1 MSQVVRK
8 MNKLFLG
15 VDESIVK
22 RIYDNSQ
29 IIEYKKGD
37 YIHFDGDVCD
47 SLDYIQSGEI
57 EIEHLTEEG
66 LKKTMNIYKKFDVLG
81 LNIMYSSNQYYI
93 MNFVAHT
100 DASILQIKRDD
111 LTIAIKESE
120 QLLMNVL
127 NHLSNTS
134 MFIGT
139 KLKKDFKVTIREQ
152 LLNLI
157 FSQFEKQ
164 KKNPIKLPYSK
175 TKIAEIFGVSRTSIS
190 RELTRMIKEGI
201 IEMDRDFIIIK
212 KK

>member
-1 MSQVVRK
+1 MSQVVK
-8 MNKLFLG
+8 NMNKLFLG
-15 VDESIVK
+15 VDEDIVNY
-22 RIYDNSQ
+22 IHNNSQ
-29 IIEYKKGD
+29 VTKYKKGD

-47 SLDYIQSGEI
+47 SLDYIQSGEV

-66 LKKTMNIYKKFDVLG
+66 LKKTMNIYKEFDLLG

-100 DASILQIKRDD
+100 DVSILEIKKDELTNAIKRSD
-111 LTIAIKESE
+111 

-134 MFIGT
+134 MFIGS

-157 FSQFEKQ
+157 FSQYEKQ
-164 KKNPIKLPYSK
+164 KSNPIKLPYSK

-190 RELTRMIKEGI
+190 RELTRMFKDGI
-201 IEMDRDFIIIK
+201 IEMERDYIKIK